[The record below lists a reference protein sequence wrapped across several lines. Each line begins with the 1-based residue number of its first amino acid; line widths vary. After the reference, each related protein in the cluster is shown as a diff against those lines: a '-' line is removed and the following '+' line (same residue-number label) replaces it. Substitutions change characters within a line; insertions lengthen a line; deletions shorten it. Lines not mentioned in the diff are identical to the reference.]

1 MQAKVKFPTP
11 LAQKIV
17 KCPWFARVEEGGG
30 ELKFRF
36 DWRITAKKALLFFE
50 FSMIET
56 SSKIKGLRNQHTPGF
71 LLGIWIEISLLFPST
86 ALQPFDEGQS
96 RAS

>member
-1 MQAKVKFPTP
+1 MQTKVKFPTS

-17 KCPWFARVEEGGG
+17 KCPWFARVGGG
-30 ELKFRF
+30 ELKFPF
-36 DWRITAKKALLFFE
+36 DRRITAKKALLCFE

-56 SSKIKGLRNQHTPGF
+56 SSKIKGLRYQHTPGF
-71 LLGIWIEISLLFPST
+71 LLGIWIEISLLFPPT